1 MKSRIAW
8 LGCLASAGLA
18 LSAAGQVV
26 TTFDNGT
33 EGWSVSGRDD
43 ISGSGGNPGAN
54 MDVLLIDVFGADIRN
69 NTHADFLGDYTAHGS
84 FTMSID
90 IRTNNIDF
98 FGQQV
103 TRDLVVEFRDYT
115 NDQGYPWTSVWLNL
129 GLLDASASG
138 DNGDGWVTYTF
149 TVEDPNAADLP
160 AGWGGYGYE
169 DPVTFEPILPPGRTF
184 ESVLASVD
192 EIAFTTFV
200 PGFFFGFTNFALQ
213 IDNITLTPAGSD
225 CAADVNGDGAV
236 TPADFTAWVAAF
248 NAQAPECDQNGDG
261 SCTPADFTAWVANFN
276 AGC

>member
-1 MKSRIAW
+1 MRIAQAGF
-8 LGCLASAGLA
+8 GCLVSAGLA
-18 LSAAGQVV
+18 LSASAQVV
-26 TTFDNGT
+26 TTFENGT

-69 NTHADFLGDYTAHGS
+69 DTNQDFLGDYVARGP

-103 TRDLVVEFRDYT
+103 TRDLIVEFRDYT

-129 GLLDASASG
+129 GVLDASAPG
-138 DNGDGWVTYTF
+138 EDGEGWVTYTF
-149 TVEDPNAADLP
+149 TVEDPSAAALP

-192 EIAFTTFV
+192 EISFTTFV
-200 PGFFFGFTNFALQ
+200 PGFFFGFTNFELQ
-213 IDNITLTPAGSD
+213 IDNITLTPTGEE
-225 CAADVNGDGAV
+225 CLADTNGDGSV
-236 TPADFTAWVAAF
+236 TPADFGAWITAF
-248 NAQAPECDQNGDG
+248 NASAPECDQNGDG
-261 SCTPADFTAWVANFN
+261 ACTPADFGAWITNFN

>member
-1 MKSRIAW
+1 MNSKIAW

-43 ISGSGGNPGAN
+43 ISGAGGNPGAN
-54 MDVLLIDVFGADIRN
+54 MDVILIDVFGADIRN
-69 NTHADFLGDYTAHGS
+69 NTNADFLGDYTANGS

-103 TRDLVVEFRDYT
+103 VRDLIIDFRDYT

-149 TVEDPNAADLP
+149 TVENPNAADLP
-160 AGWGGYGYE
+160 PGWNGYGYE
-169 DPVTFEPILPPGRTF
+169 DPVTFEPTLPPGRTF

-192 EIAFTTFV
+192 EIAFSTFV
-200 PGFFFGFTNFALQ
+200 PGFFFGFTNFELQ
-213 IDNITLTPAGSD
+213 IDNITLTPAGNE

-248 NAQAPECDQNGDG
+248 NAQAPGCDQNGDG
-261 SCTPADFTAWVANFN
+261 TCTPADFTAWVANFN